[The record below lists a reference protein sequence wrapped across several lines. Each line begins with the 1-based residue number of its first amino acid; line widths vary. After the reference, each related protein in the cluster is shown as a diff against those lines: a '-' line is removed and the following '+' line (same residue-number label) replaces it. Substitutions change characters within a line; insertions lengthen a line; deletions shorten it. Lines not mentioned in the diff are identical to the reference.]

1 MATKPN
7 LLFIFTDQQR
17 ADTMACYGN
26 ERIEAPNLNALARES
41 FVFEHAYCTQPV
53 CTPSRS
59 SIMTGL
65 YPHTTGCLTNNLRL
79 DAATPTIAELVGDGY
94 ERGYYGKWHLGDEI
108 SAQHGFERW
117 LSIEENYRSYY
128 SNPEDLERFSDYHE
142 FLIESGFEPDAESEG
157 RRVFARQTA
166 AELPEA
172 FTKATFLGQ
181 RAAEFVREN
190 AGRRWMLYVNFL
202 EPHPP
207 YAGPLNDL
215 HADDVID
222 DGPHFF
228 TGPPAG
234 AARANHLKADEY
246 RVTDWR
252 GFDLTQ
258 ESGWR
263 RLRRNYAGNV
273 TLIDRATGA
282 ILDALA
288 ASGQANNTIVVFT
301 SDHGDMLGEHCIQGK
316 GVQYENSARIPLLMR
331 VPWLDGA
338 PRMIPGAF
346 SQIDLVPTLLDLL
359 DEPIPDHVHGESRT
373 DVLRGDADLSTND
386 VVVEWNVRPDA
397 AGIGSAADHTKQSE
411 LSPRRT
417 IVSHERW
424 KLNLNVDDRNE
435 LYDLNTDPFE
445 MVNRVD
451 DAPQQDRVRDL
462 TERIRAWQ
470 VRTDD
475 VLELA

>member
-1 MATKPN
+1 
-7 LLFIFTDQQR
+7 
-17 ADTMACYGN
+17 
-26 ERIEAPNLNALARES
+26 
-41 FVFEHAYCTQPV
+41 
-53 CTPSRS
+53 
-59 SIMTGL
+59 
-65 YPHTTGCLTNNLRL
+65 
-79 DAATPTIAELVGDGY
+79 
-94 ERGYYGKWHLGDEI
+94 
-108 SAQHGFERW
+108 
-117 LSIEENYRSYY
+117 
-128 SNPEDLERFSDYHE
+128 
-142 FLIESGFEPDAESEG
+142 
-157 RRVFARQTA
+157 
-166 AELPEA
+166 
-172 FTKATFLGQ
+172 
-181 RAAEFVREN
+181 
-190 AGRRWMLYVNFL
+190 
-202 EPHPP
+202 
-207 YAGPLNDL
+207 
-215 HADDVID
+215 
-222 DGPHFF
+222 
-228 TGPPAG
+228 
-234 AARANHLKADEY
+234 
-246 RVTDWR
+246 
-252 GFDLTQ
+252 
-258 ESGWR
+258 
-263 RLRRNYAGNV
+263 
-273 TLIDRATGA
+273 
-282 ILDALA
+282 
-288 ASGQANNTIVVFT
+288 
-301 SDHGDMLGEHCIQGK
+301 MLGEHCIQGK
-316 GVQYENSARIPLLMR
+316 GSIQNSARIPLLMR